1 MNIITSSQFNRT
13 DIKDLISLAIHI
25 KHFPDLYKNLLKDKI
40 LINAFF
46 EPSTRTALSFQV
58 AIMKLGGKFLQ
69 FNLSNS
75 SITKKESFDDTI
87 KVIEQYAD
95 IIVIRHPQSHILD
108 TITCK
113 KNKILINAGDGH
125 NEHPTQSLIDLL
137 TIYYTLGNE
146 ELPVSSELVNRLYDK
161 DIEAILWS
169 LSEINMGVLMDK
181 LVLGD
186 CNYLNITIVGDLK
199 YSRTV
204 HSLIYLLLNFDNIV
218 FNLVSPK
225 SLKLPEIIKQKI
237 EESSSNYVESDT
249 YTEFINKTNVLYM
262 TRIQQERFS
271 SNKEYDNVKNTYK
284 LTINDLKNV
293 QKNFVILHPLPRVN
307 EIDKS
312 VDEHSSAKYFQQVE
326 LGIYMRMAIL
336 CYCAK
341 VKTPLW
347 RDGLNVMFASRH
359 P

>member
-95 IIVIRHPQSHILD
+95 IMVIRHPQSHILD

-125 NEHPTQSLIDLL
+125 ND
-137 TIYYTLGNE
+137 GM
-146 ELPVSSELVNRLYDK
+146 
-161 DIEAILWS
+161 DI
-169 LSEINMGVLMDK
+169 
-181 LVLGD
+181 
-186 CNYLNITIVGDLK
+186 
-199 YSRTV
+199 R
-204 HSLIYLLLNFDNIV
+204 
-218 FNLVSPK
+218 
-225 SLKLPEIIKQKI
+225 
-237 EESSSNYVESDT
+237 
-249 YTEFINKTNVLYM
+249 
-262 TRIQQERFS
+262 
-271 SNKEYDNVKNTYK
+271 
-284 LTINDLKNV
+284 
-293 QKNFVILHPLPRVN
+293 
-307 EIDKS
+307 
-312 VDEHSSAKYFQQVE
+312 
-326 LGIYMRMAIL
+326 
-336 CYCAK
+336 
-341 VKTPLW
+341 
-347 RDGLNVMFASRH
+347 
-359 P
+359 